1 MTFNCLLWALYGLPF
16 INPGNFLLLTAYGT
30 GVAIHIAYLA
40 IFLLYA
46 RRQRMCVVSV
56 ILIELLVIA
65 LVFGV
70 VIGLN
75 HTFDSRSFTVGFLMG
90 TIGSGMLVVRQRL
103 AVRTAVQDKKC
114 AKWMP
119 FLIALSDPL
128 NNLCWCIY
136 AALGSD
142 RYLTII
148 TGIGFVMTLY
158 QLIRYCVYGSSSTP
172 KSFDAEKLP
181 ETADKEISQAEC
193 DKKVPKDVTLKDFS
207 WRENALSSGS
217 GPVLLLHMPLHL
229 RANNYQDS
237 TMYDENPIHWDAT
250 RTKSRGLTGVGPY
263 ELCHTLPPN
272 ASEYIFQ
279 ALKPSLCN
287 LYPSAPCINFFYAT
301 ESLMKQTSNH
311 FCRIDLSR
319 MKKKMNE
326 NICGSEL

>member
-1 MTFNCLLWALYGLPF
+1 MVDHELIRVVFGIIANVISVGLFTSAVPTFYRVVKRCDDSVEDINPYYLLGMTFNCLLWALYGLPF

-46 RRQRMCVVSV
+46 RRQR
-56 ILIELLVIA
+56 
-65 LVFGV
+65 
-70 VIGLN
+70 
-75 HTFDSRSFTVGFLMG
+75 TK
-90 TIGSGMLVVRQRL
+90 
-103 AVRTAVQDKKC
+103 VQDKKC

-142 RYLTII
+142 PYLMII

-158 QLIRYCVYGSSSTP
+158 QLIRYFVYGSSSTP

-181 ETADKEISQAEC
+181 ETADKEISQTER

-250 RTKSRGLTGVGPY
+250 RTESRGLTGVGPY